1 MAQVVLTLGISVSK
15 GAVDNNL
22 KRIINQVYKLLPLRE
37 EGKNWEKPLE
47 TLIEE
52 LAGMADL
59 IEGQDEL
66 FFSILCKMKGLL
78 SLTKEFD
85 MSTYRRTILE
95 LLSLLGELRNHV
107 CER

>member
-1 MAQVVLTLGISVSK
+1 MAQVVLTLGISVNK
-15 GAVDNNL
+15 DAVDNNL

-85 MSTYRRTILE
+85 MPTYRRTILE
-95 LLSLLGELRNHV
+95 LLSLLGELKNHV

>member
-15 GAVDNNL
+15 DAVDNNL

-85 MSTYRRTILE
+85 MPTYRRTILE
-95 LLSLLGELRNHV
+95 LLSLLGELRSHV
-107 CER
+107 CEG

>member
-15 GAVDNNL
+15 DAVDNNL

-78 SLTKEFD
+78 SLASEFD
-85 MSTYRRTILE
+85 MVIYRRTILE
-95 LLSLLGELRNHV
+95 LLSLLGELKSHV

>member
-1 MAQVVLTLGISVSK
+1 MEQVVLTLGISISK
-15 GAVDNNL
+15 SAIDSNL

-59 IEGQDEL
+59 IDGQDEL

-85 MSTYRRTILE
+85 MPTYRRTILE
-95 LLSLLGELRNHV
+95 LLSLLGELKSHV
-107 CER
+107 YQR

>member
-15 GAVDNNL
+15 DAVDNNL

-85 MSTYRRTILE
+85 MPTYRRTILE
-95 LLSLLGELRNHV
+95 LLSLLGELKNHV
-107 CER
+107 CEK

>member
-1 MAQVVLTLGISVSK
+1 MEQVVLTLGISISK
-15 GAVDNNL
+15 SAIDKNL

-52 LAGMADL
+52 LTGMADL
-59 IEGQDEL
+59 ISGQDEL

-78 SLTKEFD
+78 SLTNEFD
-85 MSTYRRTILE
+85 MPTYRRIILE
-95 LLSLLGELRNHV
+95 LLSLLGELKNHV

>member
-1 MAQVVLTLGISVSK
+1 MEQVVLTLGISISK
-15 GAVDNNL
+15 SAIDNNL

-59 IEGQDEL
+59 IEGQDGL

-85 MSTYRRTILE
+85 MPTYRRTILE
-95 LLSLLGELRNHV
+95 LLSLLGELKNHV

>member
-15 GAVDNNL
+15 DAVDNNL

-85 MSTYRRTILE
+85 MPTYRRTILE
-95 LLSLLGELRNHV
+95 LLSLLGELKNHV

>member
-1 MAQVVLTLGISVSK
+1 MEQVVLTLGISINKS
-15 GAVDNNL
+15 AVDGNL

-59 IEGQDEL
+59 IDGQEEL

-78 SLTKEFD
+78 SLASEFD
-85 MSTYRRTILE
+85 MVTYRRTILE
-95 LLSLLGELRNHV
+95 LLSLLSELKSHV
-107 CER
+107 CQR

>member
-15 GAVDNNL
+15 DAVDNNL

-85 MSTYRRTILE
+85 MPTYRRTILE
-95 LLSLLGELRNHV
+95 LLSLLGELKSHV
-107 CER
+107 CKR

>member
-15 GAVDNNL
+15 DAVDNNL

-66 FFSILCKMKGLL
+66 FFSVLCKMKGLL
-78 SLTKEFD
+78 SLTKDFD
-85 MSTYRRTILE
+85 MPTYRRTILE
-95 LLSLLGELRNHV
+95 LLSLLGELKNHV
-107 CER
+107 CEK

>member
-15 GAVDNNL
+15 DAVDNNL

-85 MSTYRRTILE
+85 MPTYRRAILE
-95 LLSLLGELRNHV
+95 LLSLLGELRSHV

>member
-1 MAQVVLTLGISVSK
+1 MAQVVLTLGISVSND
-15 GAVDNNL
+15 AVDNNL

-85 MSTYRRTILE
+85 MPTYRRTILE
-95 LLSLLGELRNHV
+95 LLSLLGELKSHV

>member
-15 GAVDNNL
+15 DAVDNNL

-85 MSTYRRTILE
+85 MPTYRRTILE